1 MASLAP
7 PVPSA
12 LASFLSMLLPRGF
25 AVGPSRLCEG
35 RLGLWW
41 VGRSLEAGSLLG
53 REGDTEWTWT
63 YHTDLM
69 THSRESELMM
79 NSESRTGQS
88 NSTEAEKALIE
99 IAANKEDLLQKAV
112 WINFACQ
119 AQSRAQQN
127 VAVQCA
133 CGEVCVGECVD
144 VHLRVCEDVQAGTE
158 LLLYDE
164 TLGKSQTTDEPDT
177 QDNSAAQD
185 TDNKVEH
192 KKDSEAVINNISITE
207 EKEEADDK
215 QKERIQ
221 EEGKEEAYR
230 NPHRCIKRS
239 HSTRHRKERR
249 ERRRVE
255 KILSELSQ
263 DSDGQQDSG
272 TDSQTDRTANTA
284 AGGHTDGTGTV
295 PSHCDSA
302 DRQTD
307 RGLYTTPPVRCSS
320 RLAAKP
326 RRVHCLTGRGKRPP
340 PQPDPPTQTEG
351 QSLSSTD
358 GAKPVPEQSFPVKV
372 LLPDT
377 EAVAAAPTWSPDLRE
392 RRYRCSSCGKRFY
405 QLGHLKK
412 HQFSHTEEKPFTC
425 GECGKNYTSA
435 ESFRAHQMSHRGERP
450 FSCPH
455 CEKTYGLKRDLKEHM
470 VLHTGEKPYTC
481 EHCGKAF
488 ARRPS
493 LRIHRLLHCS
503 RMIYTQPPKV
513 QCTLCPKLLA
523 NFGSLRNH
531 MKLHTGEKPHICQH
545 CGKCFRQ
552 KGNLE
557 CHLRIHNGEKPYPCT
572 ECNLSFSQKPELHRH
587 MFSHTGGGFLCSY
600 CGKSLRDPHSLK
612 SHERLHTGERP
623 HRCPICGK
631 GYTLAT
637 KLRRH
642 IKSSHLMEKP
652 YSCHCGASYTVRQ
665 SLLRHQAQHRTEGAA
680 QEEAEAGHGLETS
693 GSEKNA
699 VKELAALSSSHPKP
713 IRGRPKKSSLPQ
725 EVGQKE
731 AGDVKR
737 RRGRGKGE
745 ELEAKEVERRVQ
757 EDKTPGGGD
766 GEASDDIQ
774 HTVVYVHTEDL
785 STPSTNPMLLASG
798 GSLPAGTGQELVEV
812 VISEGAEQCIV
823 VHGQQTVGE
832 LLILQE
838 EGSGLCSVAQTVEI
852 NTM

>member
-1 MASLAP
+1 MACLPP

-12 LASFLSMLLPRGF
+12 LASFLSSLLPRGF
-25 AVGPSRLCEG
+25 AVGPSHLCEG

-53 REGDTEWTWT
+53 REGDTEWTWS

-69 THSRESELMM
+69 THSREGELTI
-79 NSESRTGQS
+79 ESKTGQTK
-88 NSTEAEKALIE
+88 NTEAEKVLIE
-99 IAANKEDLLQKAV
+99 IAANKEALLEKAV

-119 AQSRAQQN
+119 VRSRAQQN
-127 VAVQCA
+127 AAVQCA
-133 CGEVCVGECVD
+133 CVEVCVGECVD
-144 VHLRVCEDVQAGTE
+144 VCLRVCEDVQPGTE

-164 TLGKSQTTDEPDT
+164 TVGKTETTNKPDK
-177 QDNSAAQD
+177 QSNSTAQD

-192 KKDSEAVINNISITE
+192 KESQ
-207 EKEEADDK
+207 EKEETDDE
-215 QKERIQ
+215 QKERTQ
-221 EEGKEEAYR
+221 EEEEREECR

-239 HSTRHRKERR
+239 HPTRHRRKRRVQRILHSDGRR
-249 ERRRVE
+249 E
-255 KILSELSQ
+255 
-263 DSDGQQDSG
+263 SG
-272 TDSQTDRTANTA
+272 TDSQTDRADAVNDITTA
-284 AGGHTDGTGTV
+284 GEHTDSTGRV
-295 PSHCDSA
+295 PSA
-302 DRQTD
+302 GDRQPHCNSPD
-307 RGLYTTPPVRCSS
+307 SQSDSRGLSATPTVRCSS

-326 RRVHCLTGRGKRPP
+326 RRVHCVTSRLKRPP
-340 PQPDPPTQTEG
+340 ARPDPPKQTEG
-351 QSLSSTD
+351 QSRSCTE
-358 GAKPVPEQSFPVKV
+358 GATPVPEKEVSMKIQ
-372 LLPDT
+372 LHADA
-377 EAVAAAPTWSPDLRE
+377 EAVAAAPAWHPEIRE
-392 RRYRCSSCGKRFY
+392 RRYRCSSCGKKFY

-412 HQFSHTEEKPFTC
+412 HQFSHSEEKPFNC
-425 GECGKNYTSA
+425 QECGKNYTSA

-481 EHCGKAF
+481 EQCGKAF

-531 MKLHTGEKPHICQH
+531 MKLHTGEKPHICQY
-545 CGKCFRQ
+545 CGKCFSQ

-557 CHLRIHNGEKPYPCT
+557 CHLRIHSGEKPYPCS
-572 ECNLSFSQKPELHRH
+572 ECNQSFSQKPELRRH
-587 MFSHTGGGFLCSY
+587 MLSHTGGGFLCSY

-623 HRCPICGK
+623 HRCPVCGK

-665 SLLRHQAQHRTEGAA
+665 SLLRHQAQHRTEGGTL
-680 QEEAEAGHGLETS
+680 EEVEGGHGEETNS
-693 GSEKNA
+693 SKKDA
-699 VKELAALSSSHPKP
+699 VQELAALSSSHPKP
-713 IRGRPKKSSLPQ
+713 IRGRPKKNSLPQ
-725 EVGQKE
+725 GAGEKE
-731 AGDVKR
+731 AGEVKR

-745 ELEAKEVERRVQ
+745 EKEVRQIQ
-757 EDKTPGGGD
+757 EDETSGGGD
-766 GEASDDIQ
+766 GEASSNVQ
-774 HTVVYVHTEDL
+774 HAVVYVHTDNL
-785 STPSTNPMLLASG
+785 STPSSNPLLLTSEN
-798 GSLPAGTGQELVEV
+798 SLPAGTGQELVEV